1 MKAKYIRLYADES
14 GESHFEDLE
23 AELGPVDFAPPSPP
37 LDLSVPIA
45 STQFAFLGGSTGWE
59 SDWHVSSNRNMFVI
73 VSGEWELESSDG
85 EVRRL
90 GPKTVLLVEDI
101 TGKGHR
107 SRIVSDEGSLA
118 IAVQLKD

>member
-1 MKAKYIRLYADES
+1 MKAKYTRLYTDES

-23 AELGPVDFAPPSPP
+23 AELAPVDFAPPSPP

-45 STQFAFLGGSTGWE
+45 STQFAFLGGPAGWQ
-59 SDWHVSSNRNMFVI
+59 SDWHVSSARNMFVV

-85 EVRRL
+85 EVRRV
-90 GPKTVLLVEDI
+90 GPKTVLLVED
-101 TGKGHR
+101 TAGKGHR
-107 SRIVSDEGSLA
+107 SRVVSAEGSLA

>member
-1 MKAKYIRLYADES
+1 MKATYTRLYTDES
-14 GESHFEDLE
+14 GETHFEDLE
-23 AELGPVDFAPPSPP
+23 AELGPVDFAPPSAP

-45 STQFAFLGGSTGWE
+45 ATQFAFLGGPAGWQ
-59 SDWHVSSNRNMFVI
+59 SDWHVSSARNMFVI
-73 VSGEWELESSDG
+73 VSGEWELEASDG

-90 GPKTVLLVEDI
+90 GPHTVLLVEDV

-107 SRIVSDEGSLA
+107 SRVLSDEGSLA